1 MQSGKVLHVMHAE
14 KFIEPFIEFV
24 EENFDDFES
33 RHEFFIWGDKSKFR
47 IKSRLNLKNSNK
59 RKIEKLRY
67 IFSMVFAI
75 KKAEKII
82 LHGLFVQW
90 HLIILSLMPWNL
102 KKCYWVIWG
111 GDLYTH
117 KLSKRS
123 LGWWKNEL
131 LRHFIISR
139 IGHFI
144 THIEGDYKLTQQ
156 WYGTKGVWHE
166 CFMYPSNLYHES
178 PVLIM
183 QHEGINILLG
193 NSADPSN
200 NHIDALEKLRP
211 YAAENIQIFCP
222 LSYGDAEYANQVA
235 DYGKSIFGGKFN
247 PLLEFMKFDDYKKLL
262 ARIDIAIFNHK
273 RQQGMG
279 NTTTLLGLG
288 KKVFMRDDVTPYSM
302 FEKIGIKVFPI
313 SDFNLSLIGEDTSLS
328 NKNAVMRYFS
338 KSQLKEQWA
347 AIYG

>member
-1 MQSGKVLHVMHAE
+1 MIFHVCTLD
-14 KFIEPFIEFV
+14 KFIEPFYAFGK
-24 EENFDDFES
+24 ENFADFNFNHQFYIYENGRKYAIPAGNNVFLAGDVGRLT
-33 RHEFFIWGDKSKFR
+33 RHIWL
-47 IKSRLNLKNSNK
+47 IKQMNC
-59 RKIEKLRY
+59 
-67 IFSMVFAI
+67 
-75 KKAEKII
+75 AEKII
-82 LHGLFVQW
+82 LHGLFDCRI
-90 HLIILSLMPWNL
+90 LELLSLQPWL
-102 KKCYWVIWG
+102 LRKCFWVIWG
-111 GDLYTH
+111 SDLYTH
-117 KLSKRS
+117 VLSERT
-123 LGWWKNEL
+123 LGWWRFEI
-131 LRHFIISR
+131 LRRIVIRH

-144 THIEGDYKLTQQ
+144 THIRGDYELAQK
-156 WYGTKGVWHE
+156 WYGAKGVWHE
-166 CFMYPSNLYHES
+166 CFMYPSNLYQE
-178 PVLIM
+178 PPAENTP
-183 QHEGINILLG
+183 HEGINILLG

-211 YAAENIQIFCP
+211 YAIQNIKIFCP
-222 LSYGDAEYANQVA
+222 LSYGDAEYAKQVA
-235 DYGKSIFGGKFN
+235 DYGKSIFGDKFN